1 MKFLR
6 NGQFEVSY
14 KILKWVRDKF
24 EKKKMFSYK
33 LTLTIRLVDHNG
45 KHNIE

>member
-24 EKKKMFSYK
+24 EKKRNVFLQTYPQ
-33 LTLTIRLVDHNG
+33 IRLVDHNG

>member
-6 NGQFEVSY
+6 NGRFEVSY

-24 EKKKMFSYK
+24 EKKKKCFLINLPS
-33 LTLTIRLVDHNG
+33 D
-45 KHNIE
+45 